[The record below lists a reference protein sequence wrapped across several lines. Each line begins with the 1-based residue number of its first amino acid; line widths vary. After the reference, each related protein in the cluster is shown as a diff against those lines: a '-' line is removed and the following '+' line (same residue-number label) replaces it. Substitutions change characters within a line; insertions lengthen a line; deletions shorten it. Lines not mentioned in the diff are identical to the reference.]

1 MRTRTTTTTIR
12 HPQPPKK
19 SKSAINS
26 KDGVKEPSYTL
37 VVGMQAY
44 ATTAEIRME
53 VPPNSKTEATIW
65 PSWPLL
71 AMYTKLRE
79 SAHHRRFLH
88 IHVYCRM
95 IHESQAVKSTS
106 MSFTRWTGAESVAY
120 RHNGVLFGRKEAWNH
135 AICRKWMQLVIIM
148 LSETNQ
154 VQTNIKHF
162 LSLIETRLSI
172 HITYICMTWRKRGDT
187 WGEKGD

>member
-1 MRTRTTTTTIR
+1 MT
-12 HPQPPKK
+12 H
-19 SKSAINS
+19 AG
-26 KDGVKEPSYTL
+26 KDGVKEPLYTL
-37 VVGMQAY
+37 VVGMQTY
-44 ATTAEIRME
+44 TTTAEIRME

-65 PSWPLL
+65 HSWPLL
-71 AMYTKLRE
+71 AIYTKPRE

-106 MSFTRWTGAESVAY
+106 MSFTRWMGAESVAY
-120 RHNGVLFGRKEAWNH
+120 RHNGILFGRKEAWNH
-135 AICRKWMQLVIIM
+135 AICRKWVELVIIM

-162 LSLIETRLSI
+162 LSLIETRLSV
-172 HITYICMTWRKRGDT
+172 HITYIWPEGRGEILGERKGTSQRRNRRG
-187 WGEKGD
+187 